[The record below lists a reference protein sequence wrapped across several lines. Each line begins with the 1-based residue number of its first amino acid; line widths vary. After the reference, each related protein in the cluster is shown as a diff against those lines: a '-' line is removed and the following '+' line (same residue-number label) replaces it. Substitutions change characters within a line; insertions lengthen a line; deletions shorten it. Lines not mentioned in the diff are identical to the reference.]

1 MDVLLQWINTEVIS
15 IYNIYYESKKLHI
28 FMILS
33 LETGQEFFVF
43 IFVERSTGFIK
54 NYETYQEYAGK
65 MVMECFGRDQ
75 LAFTCRVN

>member
-1 MDVLLQWINTEVIS
+1 
-15 IYNIYYESKKLHI
+15 
-28 FMILS
+28 MILS